1 MPSRGGCKPSP
12 CVDTCYAKGKA
23 VPNVTLHE
31 EKFIAARAHPFQ
43 ARCTCSGG
51 RRPPVIRFPRVCAL
65 SIRISATCVYG

>member
-31 EKFIAARAHPFQ
+31 EKFIAARAHP
-43 ARCTCSGG
+43 ARCSGTG
-51 RRPPVIRFPRVCAL
+51 RRPPVIRLPRVCAL